1 MSNLTQ
7 HQKDDYL
14 LYLKGLSNKNLIKEL
29 ELIIKLQTSSEFEL
43 YTLNDINLNL
53 YCYKSVWNELKLRLV
68 DWLDK

>member
-29 ELIIKLQTSSEFEL
+29 ELIIKFQTSSEFEL